1 MRMPSARSIA
11 ALVVAA
17 LVMGIAARAEQN
29 QNTAAAEREMRDAI
43 TQFGTAYGANDLDKY
58 FSFMADDMTAWW
70 GTRGRNENPSP
81 KAQYMK
87 TWPDNVKNTGGYEG
101 CKLNDLRVQVG
112 PSGDAGVGSYILDCI
127 RKTPPAGQK
136 PPISFEMSV
145 VMFKRS
151 NAWKVVHWNWKPLTP
166 PAATGPR

>member
-1 MRMPSARSIA
+1 MRMPSARSIVVFA
-11 ALVVAA
+11 AAA
-17 LVMGIAARAEQN
+17 LVMGVAARAEQN
-29 QNTAAAEREMRDAI
+29 QSTAAGEREMREAI

-70 GTRGRNENPSP
+70 GTRGRNESPTP

-127 RKTPPAGQK
+127 RKNPPQGQK

-145 VMFKRS
+145 VMFKRA
-151 NAWKVVHWNWKPLTP
+151 NAWKVVHWNWKPLAA

>member
-1 MRMPSARSIA
+1 MRMPWARSIA
-11 ALVVAA
+11 VLAVAA
-17 LVMGIAARAEQN
+17 LVVGVAARAEQN
-29 QNTAAAEREMRDAI
+29 QGTAAAEREMREAI
-43 TQFGTAYGANDLDKY
+43 TQFGTSYGANDLDKY

-70 GTRGRNENPSP
+70 GTRGRNESPTP

-87 TWPDNVKNTGGYEG
+87 TWPDNVKTTGGYEG

-127 RKTPPAGQK
+127 RKNPPQGQK

-145 VMFKRS
+145 VMFKRA
-151 NAWKVVHWNWKPLTP
+151 NGWKVVHWNWKPLTT
-166 PAATGPR
+166 PATTGAR